1 MKKTVKYDEIK
12 LDRSTTKEQ
21 LIVGFCD
28 DEKSA
33 HDTIR
38 DLLNEYADEKSISI
52 KLINYISAEQML
64 VANDELDFLLL
75 DIDMPK
81 MDGIEAGYRLRSIG
95 KDYKIIMLTARD
107 DRFREAF
114 KIGAFRF
121 VSKPVERKELY
132 DTIDAVIENMS
143 AFQKVV
149 VYRDGVKYKIIQK
162 DILYIEANHSSTM
175 IFTINNEFR
184 SEMPLAEWKD
194 VLDSKAFFQCH
205 KSFMVN
211 LGKIKEIQG
220 NTIIMYGGDK
230 VAISRRLN
238 NDFMKAYMVYD
249 TKWR

>member
-75 DIDMPK
+75 DIDMPE
-81 MDGIEAGYRLRSIG
+81 MDGIEAGHRLRSMG
-95 KDYKIIMLTARD
+95 KDYKIIMLTACD

-121 VSKPVERKELY
+121 VSKPVER
-132 DTIDAVIENMS
+132 
-143 AFQKVV
+143 
-149 VYRDGVKYKIIQK
+149 
-162 DILYIEANHSSTM
+162 
-175 IFTINNEFR
+175 
-184 SEMPLAEWKD
+184 
-194 VLDSKAFFQCH
+194 
-205 KSFMVN
+205 
-211 LGKIKEIQG
+211 
-220 NTIIMYGGDK
+220 
-230 VAISRRLN
+230 
-238 NDFMKAYMVYD
+238 
-249 TKWR
+249 